1 MALLLTSGSILKS
14 GHDVNCKRQLK
25 GNIITVDK
33 MGVILRFPR
42 LKNTIASSMSTR
54 LELLHAKLVLIR
66 DEEFKSATVDADWTL
81 YNLSTNF
88 NEKQLTFPCFL
99 ILIKHDTKY
108 GQVKT

>member
-42 LKNTIASSMSTR
+42 LKNTMASSMSTR

-108 GQVKT
+108 GRVKT

>member
-1 MALLLTSGSILKS
+1 
-14 GHDVNCKRQLK
+14 
-25 GNIITVDK
+25 

-88 NEKQLTFPCFL
+88 NE
-99 ILIKHDTKY
+99 I
-108 GQVKT
+108 